1 MKDAVDRGEKGSR
14 STIFHQLLHPEA
26 TEGHVVPTVEE
37 LEDEAYI
44 MLAAAADTTGN
55 ALTIAAYNVVRHE
68 EIYKRLTEELKQ
80 AFPDSEGEIDFVALE
95 RLPYLVCVRY
105 SH

>member
-1 MKDAVDRGEKGSR
+1 MKDAVDRNEKGSR
-14 STIFHQLLHPEA
+14 TTIFHQLLHPEA

-55 ALTIAAYNVVRHE
+55 ALTIAAYNVVRNA
-68 EIYKRLTEELKQ
+68 EIYKRLTEELKRM
-80 AFPDSEGEIDFVALE
+80 FPDPEGELDFVALE